1 MKRILSL
8 VFVLVMIFALV
19 GCGGQKHQPIEI
31 TLSTEDSAAILAAAG
46 IHLPEPSEIGEA
58 GTVSWLSW
66 LDPFQNYDEG
76 EMVNTGYYTFTNR
89 YGGKLDWHEVLYEDM
104 NSTLANLVLA
114 STSPDMTLAGT
125 SNTAT
130 FPLNCLKGMY
140 QTVDAYI
147 DYTDPLWADMADAA
161 DYFALGDRHFA
172 MVYDII
178 FKDIV
183 PYNRRVVAEWGFDD
197 PAELFYNNAWTWD
210 VFKEMCMEF
219 SDPDADRYALDGWYY
234 VIGLAEESTGEYMIE
249 KDANGQY
256 YSNVDSPY
264 IETAMNI
271 IYDLVRNDCTYH
283 EGNDWWARRGNTS
296 GTGVKDGL
304 CLFCPIDVNSAF
316 AQPVADIAALWGD
329 MTEQECM
336 FVPFPRNENG
346 DGNYYIN
353 SQPTGYML
361 CAGAPNPKGAAL
373 LASCMR
379 FKVVDPTVIDID
391 KKMLKEI
398 YLWTDEMLE
407 MYDTCEDLAAEN
419 VRMFYTGNLPEN
431 LQSAYNSLDWGIN
444 RAGGTSSW
452 AQLKETYA
460 DQIDYYIG
468 LLNEE
473 LDLYI
478 TTGQSSYSQTE

>member
-147 DYTDPLWADMADAA
+147 DYTDPLWVDMADAA

-283 EGNDWWARRGNTS
+283 EGNDWWARRGDTS

-398 YLWTDEMLE
+398 YLWTDEMLA